1 MPGKQR
7 NISKG
12 RFSISSGCFFPMSMC
27 GWIGRDTWILTSS
40 VGSAYFMHERKT
52 SPAYLIG
59 TKGTAKPV
67 YLPAWR
73 SGKNGVN
80 KIAWLPRRL
89 ELWSLHLH
97 LWDQIRWWVQKRG
110 KHDSLRHGAKQ
121 DPNLSRINIRSWPRQ
136 YVLHKR
142 RIERTSKR
150 IGAGQR
156 AGESNH
162 FDSPLS
168 LVR

>member
-1 MPGKQR
+1 MTRQAEHVNNLITTLWPGKQELDFGKGP
-7 NISKG
+7 NIYRIWIYWPLPVCVRDARQTNKG

-40 VGSAYFMHERKT
+40 VCVGSAYFMHERKT

-97 LWDQIRWWVQKRG
+97 LWDQIRSDDGSRRG
-110 KHDSLRHGAKQ
+110 ASTTL
-121 DPNLSRINIRSWPRQ
+121 
-136 YVLHKR
+136 
-142 RIERTSKR
+142 
-150 IGAGQR
+150 
-156 AGESNH
+156 
-162 FDSPLS
+162 
-168 LVR
+168 

>member
-121 DPNLSRINIRSWPRQ
+121 DP
-136 YVLHKR
+136 
-142 RIERTSKR
+142 SKTDTQ
-150 IGAGQR
+150 ICL
-156 AGESNH
+156 ESISEA
-162 FDSPLS
+162 D
-168 LVR
+168 LVNTCYTNDASNEQVSE

>member
-1 MPGKQR
+1 MYFTGDILFPLFMNPKE
-7 NISKG
+7 ISTGADSGNHFAPKVPISIEYQFLGIESPLPVCMRDARQTNRIRVG

-40 VGSAYFMHERKT
+40 VCVGSAYFMHERNT

-89 ELWSLHLH
+89 ELWSLH
-97 LWDQIRWWVQKRG
+97 
-110 KHDSLRHGAKQ
+110 SF
-121 DPNLSRINIRSWPRQ
+121 S
-136 YVLHKR
+136 
-142 RIERTSKR
+142 
-150 IGAGQR
+150 
-156 AGESNH
+156 
-162 FDSPLS
+162 
-168 LVR
+168 